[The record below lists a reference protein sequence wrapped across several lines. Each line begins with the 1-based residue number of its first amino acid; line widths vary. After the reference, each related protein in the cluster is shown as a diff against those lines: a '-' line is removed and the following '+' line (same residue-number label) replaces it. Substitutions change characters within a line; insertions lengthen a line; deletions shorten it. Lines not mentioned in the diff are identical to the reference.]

1 MARAG
6 FVCTAAFDSQNKE
19 VLLPEIQFEYA
30 LLDFKEL
37 HVSKKVQS
45 LLDKQSFTLVKN
57 ERFEEVIQ
65 QINGYHKDS
74 WLLPQYTQILKT
86 LFKTPSR
93 DFELC
98 SFELIEKKSNH
109 LIAGELGYCI
119 GKTYTS
125 LTGFFKKEPQ
135 YNNCGKLQLVMLA
148 HYLEQHGFDLWNLG
162 HACMS
167 YKIDLGAKVYQR
179 EAFLKRWFKAII

>member
-1 MARAG
+1 M
-6 FVCTAAFDSQNKE
+6 
-19 VLLPEIQFEYA
+19 QFEYA

-37 HVSKKVQS
+37 HVSKKVQT
-45 LLDKQSFTLVKN
+45 LLDKQAFTLRKN
-57 ERFEEVIQ
+57 KHFEEVIE

-74 WLLPQYTQILKT
+74 WLLPKYTQTLKALYT
-86 LFKTPSR
+86 TPSSN
-93 DFELC
+93 FELC
-98 SFELIEKKSNH
+98 SFELIENKSNQ
-109 LIAGELGYCI
+109 LIAGELGYVI

-148 HYLEQHGFDLWNLG
+148 HYLEKQGFDFWNLG
-162 HACMS
+162 HACMA

-179 EAFLKRWFKAII
+179 EAFLKRWFNSAT